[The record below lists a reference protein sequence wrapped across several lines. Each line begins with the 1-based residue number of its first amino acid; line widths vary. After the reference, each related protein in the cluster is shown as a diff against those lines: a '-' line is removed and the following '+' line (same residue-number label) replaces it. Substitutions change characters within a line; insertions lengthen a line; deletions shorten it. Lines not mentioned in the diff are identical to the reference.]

1 MRNKRLKMAT
11 KRIKVTK
18 TGKILRRKS
27 AQGHG
32 QTKDPSK
39 RIRRRKGDFGFDST
53 LAKKIKNK
61 YI

>member
-1 MRNKRLKMAT
+1 MRNKTLKAAS

-18 TGKILRRKS
+18 TGKLLRRKS

-32 QTKDPSK
+32 QSKDSSK
-39 RIRRRKGDFGFDST
+39 RIKRRKGDFNFSNKI
-53 LAKKIKNK
+53 AKKIKNK